1 MHNVGNPRAAPAV
14 ALVHALD
21 AHAVKAVGALL
32 PELVPREAVQHR
44 AAATLLAGVNPHLRL
59 AHSLALA
66 RCLS

>member
-1 MHNVGNPRAAPAV
+1 MHNANNPRMTPAV

-21 AHAVKAVGALL
+21 AHAVETVGALL
-32 PELVPREAVQHR
+32 PELVPRETVQHR
-44 AAATLLAGVNPHLRL
+44 ATAAFLAGVNPHLRL